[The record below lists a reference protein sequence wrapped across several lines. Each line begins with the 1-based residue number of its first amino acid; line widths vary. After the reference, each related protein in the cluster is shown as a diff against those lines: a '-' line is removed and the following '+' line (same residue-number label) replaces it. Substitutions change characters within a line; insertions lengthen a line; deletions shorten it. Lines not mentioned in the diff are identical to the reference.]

1 MTVETR
7 QFAVKDILTELV
19 EKEQGMASALMDF
32 CTSDDE
38 IDDERLAC
46 KGRVCQILDALH
58 TSTVVIAT
66 ASKRKAKAPAGGSST
81 NTTHPGPLTCN
92 LGHKST
98 VEELAAYQPNQVLS
112 AAGTSRQDLV
122 ADHAVPELLAGLAQ
136 ASATRSDLTLE
147 RVAHAL

>member
-19 EKEQGMASALMDF
+19 EKEQGMAAALMDF

-81 NTTHPGPLTCN
+81 NHHPPWAQLTCN

-136 ASATRSDLTLE
+136 ASATR
-147 RVAHAL
+147 

>member
-19 EKEQGMASALMDF
+19 EKEQGMAAALMDF

-46 KGRVCQILDALH
+46 TDRVCQILDALH

-66 ASKRKAKAPAGGSST
+66 ASKRKAKTGSSRGKRAK
-81 NTTHPGPLTCN
+81 PPPQIGGG
-92 LGHKST
+92 LG
-98 VEELAAYQPNQVLS
+98 AYGFVRK
-112 AAGTSRQDLV
+112 G
-122 ADHAVPELLAGLAQ
+122 
-136 ASATRSDLTLE
+136 SDE
-147 RVAHAL
+147 

>member
-1 MTVETR
+1 
-7 QFAVKDILTELV
+7 
-19 EKEQGMASALMDF
+19 MAAALMDF

-46 KGRVCQILDALH
+46 TGRVCQILDALH

-66 ASKRKAKAPAGGSST
+66 ASKRKVKAPAGGSST
-81 NTTHPGPLTCN
+81 NHHPPWAQLTCN

-112 AAGTSRQDLV
+112 AADTSR
-122 ADHAVPELLAGLAQ
+122 
-136 ASATRSDLTLE
+136 
-147 RVAHAL
+147 

>member
-46 KGRVCQILDALH
+46 TGRVCQILDALH

-81 NTTHPGPLTCN
+81 NHHPP
-92 LGHKST
+92 
-98 VEELAAYQPNQVLS
+98 
-112 AAGTSRQDLV
+112 
-122 ADHAVPELLAGLAQ
+122 
-136 ASATRSDLTLE
+136 
-147 RVAHAL
+147 

>member
-1 MTVETR
+1 VTVETR

-19 EKEQGMASALMDF
+19 EKEQGMAAALMDF

-46 KGRVCQILDALH
+46 TGRVCQILDALH

-81 NTTHPGPLTCN
+81 NHHPPWAAN
-92 LGHKST
+92 L
-98 VEELAAYQPNQVLS
+98 QPGARVDGGGADGVPAEPGAQRCRYFS
-112 AAGTSRQDLV
+112 ARPRRRSCSPRTSRRDR
-122 ADHAVPELLAGLAQ
+122 
-136 ASATRSDLTLE
+136 ASFRDTL
-147 RVAHAL
+147 